1 MPEGIPM
8 YGNGQAPIFILK
20 DGTQR
25 TRGRTAQSNNIAA
38 AKAVA
43 DAVRSTLGPK
53 GMDKM
58 LVDSMGDVVITN
70 DGATI
75 LKEMD
80 IEHPAAKMIIEV
92 AKTQEQHCFDGTTSA
107 VILSGELLKRSE
119 DLIEQ
124 NVHPTVICEG
134 FRLAAERAIG
144 LMEGHGISTENDDGV
159 LQEVAKTALTGKS
172 AGAVKSFMADICVR
186 AVNAVGVIEDDERLV
201 DLSDIKVEKRQG
213 GSIKDSSLIDGIH
226 LDKERVHAGMPRS
239 VSDAKIALVNSAIE
253 VKKTEVDAKIQIT
266 DPNQLALSPK
276 HKSNIAGT
284 TSAVILSGELL
295 KRSEDLIEQNVHPTV
310 ICEGFRLAAERAIGL
325 MEGHGIS
332 TENDDGVLQ
341 EVAKTALTGKSAGAV
356 KSFMADICVR
366 AVNAVGVIEDD
377 ERLVDLSDIKV
388 EKRQGGSIKDSSL
401 IDGILLDKER
411 VHAGMPRSVS
421 DAKIALV
428 NSAIEV
434 KKTEVDAKIQIT
446 DPNQL
451 ALFLEEE
458 ENYIRNLVNTIEN
471 AGANVLICQK
481 GIDELAQHY
490 LSKKGIFAI
499 RRAKKSDMEALAKAT
514 GGTIITNLEDMSGD
528 DLGAASRVEEK
539 KIGDSDMTFI
549 TGCPEAKSVSVLLRG
564 GTEHVVDEIRRA
576 FDDAVGVVSVAWE
589 DGAVLTGG
597 GSVLA
602 AVSRDL
608 RTYAETV
615 GGREQMAIEAF
626 ASALEIIP
634 RTLAENAGLDPV
646 TTLIEL
652 RKAHAD
658 GQTHAGINV
667 YEGGVVD
674 MKEANVV
681 EPLRVVEQAIQ
692 SATETAIM
700 ILRID
705 DVISSKGVPMDEGMG
720 DMGDF
725 HM

>member
-1 MPEGIPM
+1 M

-25 TRGRTAQSNNIAA
+25 TRGRSAQSNNIAA

-80 IEHPAAKMIIEV
+80 IDHPAAKMIIEV
-92 AKTQEQHCFDGTTSA
+92 AKTQEQHCFDGTTTA
-107 VILSGELLKRSE
+107 VVLSGELLKRSE
-119 DLIEQ
+119 DLIDQ

-134 FRLAAERAIG
+134 FRLAAEKAVE
-144 LMEGHGISTENDDGV
+144 LLDSHGIPTKNDDSV
-159 LQEVAKTALTGKS
+159 LMEVAKTALTGKS

-186 AVNAVGVIEDDERLV
+186 AVNAVGFVEDGERII

-213 GSIKDSSLIDGIH
+213 GSIKDSSLIDGII
-226 LDKERVHAGMPRS
+226 LDKERVHSGMPRS
-239 VSDAKIALVNSAIE
+239 LSDAKIALVNSAIE

-266 DPNQLALSPK
+266 DPSQLA
-276 HKSNIAGT
+276 H
-284 TSAVILSGELL
+284 
-295 KRSEDLIEQNVHPTV
+295 
-310 ICEGFRLAAERAIGL
+310 
-325 MEGHGIS
+325 
-332 TENDDGVLQ
+332 
-341 EVAKTALTGKSAGAV
+341 
-356 KSFMADICVR
+356 
-366 AVNAVGVIEDD
+366 
-377 ERLVDLSDIKV
+377 
-388 EKRQGGSIKDSSL
+388 
-401 IDGILLDKER
+401 
-411 VHAGMPRSVS
+411 
-421 DAKIALV
+421 
-428 NSAIEV
+428 
-434 KKTEVDAKIQIT
+434 
-446 DPNQL
+446 
-451 ALFLEEE
+451 FLEEE
-458 ENYIRNLVNTIEN
+458 ESYIRGLVTKIQES
-471 AGANVLICQK
+471 GANVLVCQK

-490 LSKKGIFAI
+490 MAKAGIMAI
-499 RRAKKSDMEALAKAT
+499 RRAKKSDMEALSKAT
-514 GGTIITNLEDMSGD
+514 GGKIVTNLD
-528 DLGAASRVEEK
+528 DLTANDLGHAAKVEEK
-539 KIGDSDMTFI
+539 KIGESNMTFI

-602 AVSRDL
+602 ALSRDL

-615 GGREQMAIEAF
+615 GGLEQMAIEAF
-626 ASALEIIP
+626 ASALEIVP

-658 GQTHAGINV
+658 GASHTGINV
-667 YEGGVVD
+667 YEGGVID
-674 MKEANVV
+674 MKSKNVL
-681 EPLRVVEQAIQ
+681 EPMRVVEQAIQ

-705 DVISSKGVPMDEGMG
+705 DVISSKGVPMGEGMG
-720 DMGDF
+720 GMGDF
-725 HM
+725 QM

>member
-1 MPEGIPM
+1 M

-20 DGTQR
+20 EGTQR
-25 TRGRTAQSNNIAA
+25 TRGRSAQSNNIAA

-43 DAVRSTLGPK
+43 DSVRSTLGPK

-92 AKTQEQHCFDGTTSA
+92 AKTQEQHCYDGTTSA
-107 VILSGELLKRSE
+107 VVLSGELLKRSE

-134 FRLAAERAIG
+134 FRLAAEKAIS
-144 LMEGHGISTENDDGV
+144 LLESHGISTEGNDEV
-159 LQEVAKTALTGKS
+159 LLEVAKTSLTGKS
-172 AGAVKSFMADICVR
+172 AGAVKAFMADICVR
-186 AVNAVGVIEDDERLV
+186 AVNAVGVIDE
-201 DLSDIKVEKRQG
+201 G
-213 GSIKDSSLIDGIH
+213 
-226 LDKERVHAGMPRS
+226 
-239 VSDAKIALVNSAIE
+239 
-253 VKKTEVDAKIQIT
+253 
-266 DPNQLALSPK
+266 
-276 HKSNIAGT
+276 
-284 TSAVILSGELL
+284 
-295 KRSEDLIEQNVHPTV
+295 
-310 ICEGFRLAAERAIGL
+310 
-325 MEGHGIS
+325 
-332 TENDDGVLQ
+332 
-341 EVAKTALTGKSAGAV
+341 
-356 KSFMADICVR
+356 
-366 AVNAVGVIEDD
+366 

-411 VHAGMPRSVS
+411 VHAGMPRSING
-421 DAKIALV
+421 AQIALV

-451 ALFLEEE
+451 ASFLAEE
-458 ENYIRNLVNTIEN
+458 ENYIRGLVDKIT
-471 AGANVLICQK
+471 ASGANVLVCQK

-490 LSKKGIFAI
+490 LSKAGVFAI
-499 RRAKKSDMEALAKAT
+499 RRAKKSDMEALSKAT
-514 GGTIITNLEDMSGD
+514 GGRIVTNMD
-528 DLGAASRVEEK
+528 DLSGEDLGQAARVEER
-539 KIGDSDMTFI
+539 KIGESDMTFI

-602 AVSRDL
+602 ALSRDL
-608 RTYAETV
+608 RTYAETI

-646 TTLIEL
+646 TTIIAL

-658 GQTHAGINV
+658 GASHAGINV

-674 MKEANVV
+674 MQAANVL

-705 DVISSKGVPMDEGMG
+705 DVISSKGVSMADGFGGE
-720 DMGDF
+720 DDF

>member
-1 MPEGIPM
+1 M

-20 DGTQR
+20 EGTQR
-25 TRGRTAQSNNIAA
+25 TRGRSAQSNNIAA

-43 DAVRSTLGPK
+43 DSVRSTLGPK

-92 AKTQEQHCFDGTTSA
+92 AKTQEQHCYDGTTSA
-107 VILSGELLKRSE
+107 VVLSGELLKRSE

-134 FRLAAERAIG
+134 FRLAAEKAIS
-144 LMEGHGISTENDDGV
+144 LLESHGISTEGNDEV
-159 LQEVAKTALTGKS
+159 LLEVAKTSLTGKS
-172 AGAVKSFMADICVR
+172 AGAVKAGMAEICVR
-186 AVNAVGVIEDDERLV
+186 AVNSVGVIDE
-201 DLSDIKVEKRQG
+201 G
-213 GSIKDSSLIDGIH
+213 
-226 LDKERVHAGMPRS
+226 
-239 VSDAKIALVNSAIE
+239 
-253 VKKTEVDAKIQIT
+253 
-266 DPNQLALSPK
+266 
-276 HKSNIAGT
+276 
-284 TSAVILSGELL
+284 
-295 KRSEDLIEQNVHPTV
+295 
-310 ICEGFRLAAERAIGL
+310 
-325 MEGHGIS
+325 
-332 TENDDGVLQ
+332 
-341 EVAKTALTGKSAGAV
+341 
-356 KSFMADICVR
+356 
-366 AVNAVGVIEDD
+366 

-411 VHAGMPRSVS
+411 VHAGMPRSIN

-428 NSAIEV
+428 NSAVEV

-451 ALFLEEE
+451 ASFLAEE
-458 ENYIRNLVNTIEN
+458 ENYIRGLVDKIT
-471 AGANVLICQK
+471 ASGANVLVCQK

-490 LSKKGIFAI
+490 LSKAGVFAI
-499 RRAKKSDMEALAKAT
+499 RRAKKSDMEALSKAT
-514 GGTIITNLEDMSGD
+514 GGRIVTNMD
-528 DLGAASRVEEK
+528 DLSAEDLGQAARVEER
-539 KIGDSDMTFI
+539 KIGESDMTFI

-602 AVSRDL
+602 ALSRDL
-608 RTYAETV
+608 RTYAETI

-646 TTLIEL
+646 TTIIAL

-658 GQTHAGINV
+658 GASHAGINV

-674 MKEANVV
+674 MQAANVL

-705 DVISSKGVPMDEGMG
+705 DVISSKGVSMADGFGGE
-720 DMGDF
+720 DDF

>member
-1 MPEGIPM
+1 M

-20 DGTQR
+20 EGTQR
-25 TRGRTAQSNNIAA
+25 TRGRSAQSNNIAA

-43 DAVRSTLGPK
+43 DSVRSTLGPK

-92 AKTQEQHCFDGTTSA
+92 AKTQEQHCYDGTTSA
-107 VILSGELLKRSE
+107 VVLSGELLKRSE

-134 FRLAAERAIG
+134 FRLAAEKAIS
-144 LMEGHGISTENDDGV
+144 LLDGHGISTNDNDAV
-159 LQEVAKTALTGKS
+159 LLEVAKTSLTGKS
-172 AGAVKSFMADICVR
+172 AGAVKAFMADICVR
-186 AVNAVGVIEDDERLV
+186 AVNAVGVVDEGERIV

-213 GSIKDSSLIDGIH
+213 GSIKDSTLIDGIL

-239 VSDAKIALVNSAIE
+239 INDARIALINSAVE

-266 DPNQLALSPK
+266 DPNQLAS
-276 HKSNIAGT
+276 
-284 TSAVILSGELL
+284 
-295 KRSEDLIEQNVHPTV
+295 
-310 ICEGFRLAAERAIGL
+310 FLA
-325 MEGHGIS
+325 
-332 TENDDGVLQ
+332 
-341 EVAKTALTGKSAGAV
+341 
-356 KSFMADICVR
+356 
-366 AVNAVGVIEDD
+366 
-377 ERLVDLSDIKV
+377 
-388 EKRQGGSIKDSSL
+388 
-401 IDGILLDKER
+401 
-411 VHAGMPRSVS
+411 
-421 DAKIALV
+421 
-428 NSAIEV
+428 
-434 KKTEVDAKIQIT
+434 
-446 DPNQL
+446 
-451 ALFLEEE
+451 EE
-458 ENYIRNLVNTIEN
+458 ENYIRGFVDKIT
-471 AGANVLICQK
+471 ASGANVLICQK

-490 LSKKGIFAI
+490 LSKAGVFTI
-499 RRAKKSDMEALAKAT
+499 RRAKKSDMEALSKAT
-514 GGTIITNLEDMSGD
+514 GAQIVTNMDDLSAD
-528 DLGAASRVEEK
+528 DLGHAARVEER
-539 KIGDSDMTFI
+539 KIGESDMTFV

-602 AVSRDL
+602 ALSRDL
-608 RTYAETV
+608 RTYAETI

-646 TTLIEL
+646 TTLIAL

-658 GQTHAGINV
+658 GASHAGINV

-674 MKEANVV
+674 MKDGNVL

-705 DVISSKGVPMDEGMG
+705 DVISSKGVSMADGFGGG
-720 DMGDF
+720 DDF

>member
-1 MPEGIPM
+1 MRD
-8 YGNGQAPIFILK
+8 GNGQAPIFILQA
-20 DGTQR
+20 GTQR

-92 AKTQEQHCFDGTTSA
+92 AKTQEQHCFDGTTTA
-107 VILSGELLKRSE
+107 VVLSGELLKRSE

-134 FRLAAERAIG
+134 FRLAAEKAVG
-144 LMEGHGISTENDDGV
+144 LLDSHGIETKNDDSV
-159 LQEVAKTALTGKS
+159 LMEVAKTALTGKS

-186 AVNAVGVIEDDERLV
+186 SVNAVGVVEGSQRLV

-213 GSIKDSSLIDGIH
+213 GSIKDSSLIDGII

-239 VSDAKIALVNSAIE
+239 IKDAKIALVNSAIE

-266 DPNQLALSPK
+266 DPNQLS
-276 HKSNIAGT
+276 
-284 TSAVILSGELL
+284 
-295 KRSEDLIEQNVHPTV
+295 
-310 ICEGFRLAAERAIGL
+310 
-325 MEGHGIS
+325 M
-332 TENDDGVLQ
+332 
-341 EVAKTALTGKSAGAV
+341 
-356 KSFMADICVR
+356 
-366 AVNAVGVIEDD
+366 
-377 ERLVDLSDIKV
+377 
-388 EKRQGGSIKDSSL
+388 
-401 IDGILLDKER
+401 
-411 VHAGMPRSVS
+411 
-421 DAKIALV
+421 
-428 NSAIEV
+428 
-434 KKTEVDAKIQIT
+434 
-446 DPNQL
+446 
-451 ALFLEEE
+451 FLEEE
-458 ENYIRNLVNTIEN
+458 ENYIKGLVEKIQNS
-471 AGANVLICQK
+471 GANVLICQK

-490 LSKKGIFAI
+490 MAKSGIFAI
-499 RRAKKSDMEALAKAT
+499 RRAKKSDMEALSKAT
-514 GGTIITNLEDMSGD
+514 SGNIVTNLDDLTKD
-528 DLGAASRVEEK
+528 DLGHAERVEEK
-539 KIGDSDMTFI
+539 KIGESEMTFI

-602 AVSRDL
+602 ALSRDL

-626 ASALEIIP
+626 ASALEIVP

-674 MKEANVV
+674 MKDANVV
-681 EPLRVVEQAIQ
+681 EPMRVVEQAIQ

-705 DVISSKGVPMDEGMG
+705 DVISSKGVSMGEEMG

>member
-1 MPEGIPM
+1 M

-20 DGTQR
+20 EGVQR
-25 TRGRTAQSNNIAA
+25 TRGRSAQSNNIAA

-92 AKTQEQHCFDGTTSA
+92 AKTQEQHCYDGTTSA
-107 VILSGELLKRSE
+107 VILAGELLKRSE

-134 FRLAAERAIG
+134 FRLAAEKAVGR
-144 LMEGHGISTENDDGV
+144 LESHGISTENDDAV
-159 LQEVAKTALTGKS
+159 LLEVAKTALTGKS
-172 AGAVKSFMADICVR
+172 AGAVKSFLADICVR
-186 AVNAVGVIEDDERLV
+186 AVNSVGTIEDGERMV

-213 GSIKDSSLIDGIH
+213 GSIKDSTLVDGII

-239 VSDAKIALVNSAIE
+239 ISNAKVALINSAIE

-266 DPNQLALSPK
+266 DPSMLAS
-276 HKSNIAGT
+276 
-284 TSAVILSGELL
+284 
-295 KRSEDLIEQNVHPTV
+295 
-310 ICEGFRLAAERAIGL
+310 
-325 MEGHGIS
+325 
-332 TENDDGVLQ
+332 
-341 EVAKTALTGKSAGAV
+341 
-356 KSFMADICVR
+356 
-366 AVNAVGVIEDD
+366 
-377 ERLVDLSDIKV
+377 
-388 EKRQGGSIKDSSL
+388 
-401 IDGILLDKER
+401 
-411 VHAGMPRSVS
+411 
-421 DAKIALV
+421 
-428 NSAIEV
+428 
-434 KKTEVDAKIQIT
+434 
-446 DPNQL
+446 
-451 ALFLEEE
+451 FLEEE
-458 ENYIRNLVNTIEN
+458 ENYIRGLVSKIQ
-471 AGANVLICQK
+471 ASGANVVICQK
-481 GIDELAQHY
+481 GIDDLAQHY
-490 LSKKGIFAI
+490 MSKAGIFAI
-499 RRAKKSDMEALAKAT
+499 RRAKKSDMEALSKAT
-514 GGTIITNLEDMSGD
+514 GGRVVTNMDDLTFE
-528 DLGAASRVEEK
+528 DLGAAAKVEER
-539 KIGDSDMTFI
+539 KIGESDMTFL

-589 DGAVLTGG
+589 DGTVLTGG

-602 AVSRDL
+602 ALSRDL
-608 RTYAETV
+608 RAYAESI

-646 TTLIEL
+646 TTIIEL
-652 RKAHAD
+652 RKSHSD
-658 GQTHAGINV
+658 GKAYSGINV
-667 YEGGVVD
+667 EEGGVMD
-674 MKEANVV
+674 MYDANVL

-705 DVISSKGVPMDEGMG
+705 DVISSKGVSGG
-720 DMGDF
+720 DMMGGMDDF

>member
-1 MPEGIPM
+1 M

-20 DGTQR
+20 EGTQR
-25 TRGRTAQSNNIAA
+25 TRGRSAQSNNIAA

-43 DAVRSTLGPK
+43 DSVRSTLGPK

-92 AKTQEQHCFDGTTSA
+92 AKTQEQHCYDGTTSA
-107 VILSGELLKRSE
+107 VVLSGELLKRSE

-134 FRLAAERAIG
+134 FRLAAEKAIS
-144 LMEGHGISTENDDGV
+144 LLESHGISTEGNDEV
-159 LQEVAKTALTGKS
+159 LLEVAKTSLTGKS
-172 AGAVKSFMADICVR
+172 AGAVKAFMADICVR
-186 AVNAVGVIEDDERLV
+186 AVNAVGVI
-201 DLSDIKVEKRQG
+201 
-213 GSIKDSSLIDGIH
+213 
-226 LDKERVHAGMPRS
+226 
-239 VSDAKIALVNSAIE
+239 
-253 VKKTEVDAKIQIT
+253 
-266 DPNQLALSPK
+266 
-276 HKSNIAGT
+276 
-284 TSAVILSGELL
+284 
-295 KRSEDLIEQNVHPTV
+295 
-310 ICEGFRLAAERAIGL
+310 
-325 MEGHGIS
+325 
-332 TENDDGVLQ
+332 DDG
-341 EVAKTALTGKSAGAV
+341 
-356 KSFMADICVR
+356 
-366 AVNAVGVIEDD
+366 

-411 VHAGMPRSVS
+411 VHAGMPRSING
-421 DAKIALV
+421 AQIALV

-451 ALFLEEE
+451 ASFLAEE
-458 ENYIRNLVNTIEN
+458 ENYIRGLVDKIT
-471 AGANVLICQK
+471 ASGANVLVCQK

-490 LSKKGIFAI
+490 LSKAGVFAI
-499 RRAKKSDMEALAKAT
+499 RRAKKSDMEALSKAT
-514 GGTIITNLEDMSGD
+514 GGRIVTNMD
-528 DLGAASRVEEK
+528 DLSGEDLGQAARVEER
-539 KIGDSDMTFI
+539 KIGESDMTFI

-602 AVSRDL
+602 ALSRDL
-608 RTYAETV
+608 RTYAETI

-646 TTLIEL
+646 TTIIAL

-658 GQTHAGINV
+658 GASHAGINV

-674 MKEANVV
+674 MQAANVL

-705 DVISSKGVPMDEGMG
+705 DVISSKGVSMADGFGGE
-720 DMGDF
+720 DDF

>member
-1 MPEGIPM
+1 M

-92 AKTQEQHCFDGTTSA
+92 AKTQEQHCFDGTTTA
-107 VILSGELLKRSE
+107 VVLSGELLKRSE

-134 FRLAAERAIG
+134 FRLAAEKAVE
-144 LMEGHGISTENDDGV
+144 LLDSHGIETKNDDAV
-159 LQEVAKTALTGKS
+159 LLEVAKTALTGKS

-186 AVNAVGVIEDDERLV
+186 SVNAVGIIESDQRFV

-213 GSIKDSSLIDGIH
+213 GSIKDSTLIDGII

-239 VSDAKIALVNSAIE
+239 VKSAKIALVNSAIE

-266 DPNQLALSPK
+266 DPNQLSK
-276 HKSNIAGT
+276 
-284 TSAVILSGELL
+284 
-295 KRSEDLIEQNVHPTV
+295 
-310 ICEGFRLAAERAIGL
+310 
-325 MEGHGIS
+325 
-332 TENDDGVLQ
+332 
-341 EVAKTALTGKSAGAV
+341 
-356 KSFMADICVR
+356 
-366 AVNAVGVIEDD
+366 
-377 ERLVDLSDIKV
+377 
-388 EKRQGGSIKDSSL
+388 
-401 IDGILLDKER
+401 
-411 VHAGMPRSVS
+411 
-421 DAKIALV
+421 
-428 NSAIEV
+428 
-434 KKTEVDAKIQIT
+434 
-446 DPNQL
+446 
-451 ALFLEEE
+451 FLEEE
-458 ENYIRNLVNTIEN
+458 EKYIRGLVEKIQNS
-471 AGANVLICQK
+471 GANVLICQK

-490 LSKKGIFAI
+490 MAKAGIFAI
-499 RRAKKSDMEALAKAT
+499 RRAKKSDMEALSKAT
-514 GGTIITNLEDMSGD
+514 SGKIVTNLDDLTID
-528 DLGAASRVEEK
+528 DLGNAEKVEEK
-539 KIGDSDMTFI
+539 KIGESEMTFI

-602 AVSRDL
+602 ALSRDL
-608 RTYAETV
+608 RTFAETV

-626 ASALEIIP
+626 ASAIEIIP

-658 GQTHAGINV
+658 GQSNAGINV

-674 MKEANVV
+674 MREANVL
-681 EPLRVVEQAIQ
+681 EPIRVVEQAIQ
-692 SATETAIM
+692 SATETAVM

-705 DVISSKGVPMDEGMG
+705 DVISSKGVSMGDEMG

>member
-1 MPEGIPM
+1 M

-20 DGTQR
+20 EGTQR
-25 TRGRTAQSNNIAA
+25 TRGRSAQSNNIAA

-43 DAVRSTLGPK
+43 DSVRSTLGPK

-80 IEHPAAKMIIEV
+80 IDHPAAKMIIEV
-92 AKTQEQHCFDGTTSA
+92 AKTQEQHCYDGTTSA
-107 VILSGELLKRSE
+107 VVLSGELLKRSE

-134 FRLAAERAIG
+134 FRLAAEKAIS
-144 LMEGHGISTENDDGV
+144 LLEGHGISTDDNDAV
-159 LQEVAKTALTGKS
+159 LLEVAKTSLTGKS
-172 AGAVKSFMADICVR
+172 AGAVKAFMADICVR
-186 AVNAVGVIEDDERLV
+186 AVNAVGVVDEGERIV

-213 GSIKDSSLIDGIH
+213 GSIKDSTLIDGIL

-239 VSDAKIALVNSAIE
+239 INDARIALINSAVE

-266 DPNQLALSPK
+266 DPNQLAS
-276 HKSNIAGT
+276 
-284 TSAVILSGELL
+284 
-295 KRSEDLIEQNVHPTV
+295 
-310 ICEGFRLAAERAIGL
+310 FLA
-325 MEGHGIS
+325 
-332 TENDDGVLQ
+332 
-341 EVAKTALTGKSAGAV
+341 
-356 KSFMADICVR
+356 
-366 AVNAVGVIEDD
+366 
-377 ERLVDLSDIKV
+377 
-388 EKRQGGSIKDSSL
+388 
-401 IDGILLDKER
+401 
-411 VHAGMPRSVS
+411 
-421 DAKIALV
+421 
-428 NSAIEV
+428 
-434 KKTEVDAKIQIT
+434 
-446 DPNQL
+446 
-451 ALFLEEE
+451 EE
-458 ENYIRNLVNTIEN
+458 ENYIRGLVDKIT
-471 AGANVLICQK
+471 ASGANVLICQK

-490 LSKKGIFAI
+490 LSKAGVFTI
-499 RRAKKSDMEALAKAT
+499 RRAKKSDMEALSKAT
-514 GGTIITNLEDMSGD
+514 GAQIVTNMDDLSAD
-528 DLGAASRVEEK
+528 DLGHAARVEER
-539 KIGDSDMTFI
+539 KIGESDMTFV

-602 AVSRDL
+602 ALSRDL
-608 RTYAETV
+608 RTYAETI

-646 TTLIEL
+646 TTLIAL

-658 GQTHAGINV
+658 GASHAGINV

-674 MKEANVV
+674 MKDGNVL

-705 DVISSKGVPMDEGMG
+705 DVISSKGVSMADGFGG
-720 DMGDF
+720 DGDF

>member
-1 MPEGIPM
+1 M

-92 AKTQEQHCFDGTTSA
+92 AKTQEQHCFDGTTTA
-107 VILSGELLKRSE
+107 VVLSGELLKRSE

-134 FRLAAERAIG
+134 FRLAAEKAVE
-144 LMEGHGISTENDDGV
+144 LLDSHGIATQNDDSV
-159 LQEVAKTALTGKS
+159 LMEVAKTALTGKS

-186 AVNAVGVIEDDERLV
+186 SVNAVGIIESDQRIV

-213 GSIKDSSLIDGIH
+213 GSIKDSTLIDGII

-239 VSDAKIALVNSAIE
+239 VKGAKIALVNSAIE

-266 DPNQLALSPK
+266 DPNQLSK
-276 HKSNIAGT
+276 
-284 TSAVILSGELL
+284 
-295 KRSEDLIEQNVHPTV
+295 
-310 ICEGFRLAAERAIGL
+310 
-325 MEGHGIS
+325 
-332 TENDDGVLQ
+332 
-341 EVAKTALTGKSAGAV
+341 
-356 KSFMADICVR
+356 
-366 AVNAVGVIEDD
+366 
-377 ERLVDLSDIKV
+377 
-388 EKRQGGSIKDSSL
+388 
-401 IDGILLDKER
+401 
-411 VHAGMPRSVS
+411 
-421 DAKIALV
+421 
-428 NSAIEV
+428 
-434 KKTEVDAKIQIT
+434 
-446 DPNQL
+446 
-451 ALFLEEE
+451 FLEEE
-458 ENYIRNLVNTIEN
+458 ENYIRGLVDKIHKS
-471 AGANVLICQK
+471 GANVLICQK

-490 LSKKGIFAI
+490 MAKAGIFAI
-499 RRAKKSDMEALAKAT
+499 RRAKKSDMEALSKAT
-514 GGTIITNLEDMSGD
+514 SGKIVTNLDDLTGD
-528 DLGAASRVEEK
+528 DLGHAEKVEEK
-539 KIGDSDMTFI
+539 KIGESEMTFI

-602 AVSRDL
+602 ALSRDL
-608 RTYAETV
+608 RTFAETV

-658 GQTHAGINV
+658 GQSNAGINV

-674 MKEANVV
+674 MREANVL
-681 EPLRVVEQAIQ
+681 EPIRVVEQAIQ
-692 SATETAIM
+692 SATETAVM

-705 DVISSKGVPMDEGMG
+705 DVISSKGVAMGDEMG

-725 HM
+725 QM

>member
-1 MPEGIPM
+1 M

-25 TRGRTAQSNNIAA
+25 TRGRSAQSNNIAA

-58 LVDSMGDVVITN
+58 LDDSMGDVVITN

-80 IEHPAAKMIIEV
+80 IDHPAAKMIIEV
-92 AKTQEQHCFDGTTSA
+92 AKTQEQHCYDGTTSA
-107 VILSGELLKRSE
+107 VVLSGELLKRSE

-134 FRLAAERAIG
+134 FRLAAEKAVE
-144 LMEGHGISTENDDGV
+144 LLENHGIATDNDDAV
-159 LQEVAKTALTGKS
+159 LTEVAKTALTGKS

-186 AVNAVGVIEDDERLV
+186 AVNAVGVIEDEERIV
-201 DLSDIKVEKRQG
+201 DLGDIKVEKRQG
-213 GSIKDSSLIDGIH
+213 GSIKDSTLIDGIL

-239 VSDAKIALVNSAIE
+239 ISNAKIALVNSAIE

-266 DPNQLALSPK
+266 DP
-276 HKSNIAGT
+276 
-284 TSAVILSGELL
+284 
-295 KRSEDLIEQNVHPTV
+295 R
-310 ICEGFRLAAERAIGL
+310 
-325 MEGHGIS
+325 
-332 TENDDGVLQ
+332 
-341 EVAKTALTGKSAGAV
+341 
-356 KSFMADICVR
+356 
-366 AVNAVGVIEDD
+366 
-377 ERLVDLSDIKV
+377 
-388 EKRQGGSIKDSSL
+388 
-401 IDGILLDKER
+401 
-411 VHAGMPRSVS
+411 
-421 DAKIALV
+421 
-428 NSAIEV
+428 
-434 KKTEVDAKIQIT
+434 
-446 DPNQL
+446 QL
-451 ALFLEEE
+451 ALFREEE
-458 ENYIRNLVNTIEN
+458 ENYIRGLVEKIQA
-471 AGANVLICQK
+471 AGATVLICQK

-490 LSKKGIFAI
+490 MAKAGIFAV
-499 RRAKKSDMEALAKAT
+499 RRAKKSDMEALSKAT
-514 GGTIITNLEDMSGD
+514 SGRIVTNLDDLSGD
-528 DLGAASRVEEK
+528 DLGHAAKVEER
-539 KIGDSDMTFI
+539 KIGESDMTFI

-602 AVSRDL
+602 ALSRDL

-658 GQTHAGINV
+658 GHSHAGINV

-681 EPLRVVEQAIQ
+681 EPMRVVEQAIQ

-705 DVISSKGVPMDEGMG
+705 DVISSKGVSMGGDMGGMGGMG
-720 DMGDF
+720 DFQM
-725 HM
+725 

>member
-1 MPEGIPM
+1 M

-20 DGTQR
+20 EGTQR
-25 TRGRTAQSNNIAA
+25 TRGRSAQSNNIAA

-43 DAVRSTLGPK
+43 DSVRSTLGPK

-92 AKTQEQHCFDGTTSA
+92 AKTQEQHCYDGTTSA
-107 VILSGELLKRSE
+107 VVLSGELLKRSE

-134 FRLAAERAIG
+134 FRLAAEKAIS
-144 LMEGHGISTENDDGV
+144 LLEGHGISTDDNDAV
-159 LQEVAKTALTGKS
+159 LLEVAKTSLTGKS
-172 AGAVKSFMADICVR
+172 AGAVKAFMADICVR
-186 AVNAVGVIEDDERLV
+186 TVNAVGVVDEGERIV

-213 GSIKDSSLIDGIH
+213 GSIKDSTLIDGIL

-239 VSDAKIALVNSAIE
+239 INDAKIALINSAVE

-266 DPNQLALSPK
+266 DPNQLAS
-276 HKSNIAGT
+276 
-284 TSAVILSGELL
+284 
-295 KRSEDLIEQNVHPTV
+295 
-310 ICEGFRLAAERAIGL
+310 FLA
-325 MEGHGIS
+325 
-332 TENDDGVLQ
+332 
-341 EVAKTALTGKSAGAV
+341 
-356 KSFMADICVR
+356 
-366 AVNAVGVIEDD
+366 
-377 ERLVDLSDIKV
+377 
-388 EKRQGGSIKDSSL
+388 
-401 IDGILLDKER
+401 
-411 VHAGMPRSVS
+411 
-421 DAKIALV
+421 
-428 NSAIEV
+428 
-434 KKTEVDAKIQIT
+434 
-446 DPNQL
+446 
-451 ALFLEEE
+451 EE
-458 ENYIRNLVNTIEN
+458 ENYIRGLVDKIT
-471 AGANVLICQK
+471 ASGANVLICQK

-490 LSKKGIFAI
+490 LSKAGVFTI
-499 RRAKKSDMEALAKAT
+499 RRAKKSDMEALSKAT
-514 GGTIITNLEDMSGD
+514 GAQIVTNMDDLSAD
-528 DLGAASRVEEK
+528 DLGHAARVEER
-539 KIGDSDMTFI
+539 KIGESDMTFV

-602 AVSRDL
+602 ALSRDL
-608 RTYAETV
+608 RTYAETI

-646 TTLIEL
+646 TTLIAL

-658 GQTHAGINV
+658 GASHAGINV

-674 MKEANVV
+674 MKDGNVL

-705 DVISSKGVPMDEGMG
+705 DVISSKGVSMADGFGG
-720 DMGDF
+720 DGDF

>member
-1 MPEGIPM
+1 M

-20 DGTQR
+20 EGTQR
-25 TRGRTAQSNNIAA
+25 TRGRSAQSNNIAA

-43 DAVRSTLGPK
+43 DSVRSTLGPK

-92 AKTQEQHCFDGTTSA
+92 AKTQEQHCYDGTTSA
-107 VILSGELLKRSE
+107 VVLSGELLKRSE

-134 FRLAAERAIG
+134 FRLAAEKAIS
-144 LMEGHGISTENDDGV
+144 LLDGHGITTNENDAI
-159 LQEVAKTALTGKS
+159 LLEVAKTSLTGKS

-186 AVNAVGVIEDDERLV
+186 AVNAVGVVEEGERIV

-213 GSIKDSSLIDGIH
+213 GSIKDSTLIDGIL

-239 VSDAKIALVNSAIE
+239 INDAKIALINSAVE

-266 DPNQLALSPK
+266 DPNQLAS
-276 HKSNIAGT
+276 
-284 TSAVILSGELL
+284 
-295 KRSEDLIEQNVHPTV
+295 
-310 ICEGFRLAAERAIGL
+310 FLA
-325 MEGHGIS
+325 
-332 TENDDGVLQ
+332 
-341 EVAKTALTGKSAGAV
+341 
-356 KSFMADICVR
+356 
-366 AVNAVGVIEDD
+366 
-377 ERLVDLSDIKV
+377 
-388 EKRQGGSIKDSSL
+388 
-401 IDGILLDKER
+401 
-411 VHAGMPRSVS
+411 
-421 DAKIALV
+421 
-428 NSAIEV
+428 
-434 KKTEVDAKIQIT
+434 
-446 DPNQL
+446 
-451 ALFLEEE
+451 EE
-458 ENYIRNLVNTIEN
+458 ENYIRGLVEKIT
-471 AGANVLICQK
+471 ASGANVLICQK

-490 LSKKGIFAI
+490 LSKAGVFTI
-499 RRAKKSDMEALAKAT
+499 RRAKKSDMEALSKAT
-514 GGTIITNLEDMSGD
+514 GAQIVTNMD
-528 DLGAASRVEEK
+528 DLSAQDLGHAARVEER
-539 KIGDSDMTFI
+539 KIGESDMTFV

-602 AVSRDL
+602 ALSRDL
-608 RTYAETV
+608 RTYAETI

-646 TTLIEL
+646 TTLIAL

-658 GQTHAGINV
+658 GASHAGINV

-674 MKEANVV
+674 MKEGNVL

-705 DVISSKGVPMDEGMG
+705 DVISSKGVSMADGFGG
-720 DMGDF
+720 DGDF

>member
-1 MPEGIPM
+1 M

-25 TRGRTAQSNNIAA
+25 TRGRSAQSNNIAA

-80 IEHPAAKMIIEV
+80 IDHPAAKMIIEV
-92 AKTQEQHCFDGTTSA
+92 AKTQEQHCYDGTTSA
-107 VILSGELLKRSE
+107 VVLSGELLKRSE

-134 FRLAAERAIG
+134 FRLAAEKAVE
-144 LMEGHGISTENDDGV
+144 LLENHGIATDNDDAV
-159 LQEVAKTALTGKS
+159 LTEVAKTALTGKS

-186 AVNAVGVIEDDERLV
+186 AVNAVGVIEDEERIV
-201 DLSDIKVEKRQG
+201 DLGDIKVEKRQG
-213 GSIKDSSLIDGIH
+213 GSIKDSTLIDGIL

-239 VSDAKIALVNSAIE
+239 ISNAKIALVNSAIE

-266 DPNQLALSPK
+266 DPS
-276 HKSNIAGT
+276 
-284 TSAVILSGELL
+284 
-295 KRSEDLIEQNVHPTV
+295 
-310 ICEGFRLAAERAIGL
+310 
-325 MEGHGIS
+325 
-332 TENDDGVLQ
+332 
-341 EVAKTALTGKSAGAV
+341 
-356 KSFMADICVR
+356 
-366 AVNAVGVIEDD
+366 
-377 ERLVDLSDIKV
+377 
-388 EKRQGGSIKDSSL
+388 
-401 IDGILLDKER
+401 
-411 VHAGMPRSVS
+411 
-421 DAKIALV
+421 
-428 NSAIEV
+428 
-434 KKTEVDAKIQIT
+434 
-446 DPNQL
+446 QL

-458 ENYIRNLVNTIEN
+458 ENYIRGLVEKIQA
-471 AGANVLICQK
+471 AGATVLVCQK

-490 LSKKGIFAI
+490 MAKAGIFAV
-499 RRAKKSDMEALAKAT
+499 RRAKKSDMEALSKAT
-514 GGTIITNLEDMSGD
+514 SGRIVTNLDDLSGD
-528 DLGAASRVEEK
+528 ELGHAAKVEER
-539 KIGDSDMTFI
+539 KIGESDMTFI

-602 AVSRDL
+602 ALSRDL

-658 GQTHAGINV
+658 GHSHAGINV

-681 EPLRVVEQAIQ
+681 EPMRVVEQAIQ

-705 DVISSKGVPMDEGMG
+705 DVISSKGVSMGGDMGGMGGMG
-720 DMGDF
+720 DFQM
-725 HM
+725 

>member
-1 MPEGIPM
+1 M

-20 DGTQR
+20 EGTQR
-25 TRGRTAQSNNIAA
+25 TRGRSAQSNNIAA

-43 DAVRSTLGPK
+43 DSVRSTLGPK

-92 AKTQEQHCFDGTTSA
+92 AKTQEQHCYDGTTSA
-107 VILSGELLKRSE
+107 VVLSGELLKRSE

-134 FRLAAERAIG
+134 FRLAAEKAIS
-144 LMEGHGISTENDDGV
+144 LLERHGISTEGNDEV
-159 LQEVAKTALTGKS
+159 LLEVAKTSLTGKS
-172 AGAVKSFMADICVR
+172 AGAVKAFMADICVR
-186 AVNAVGVIEDDERLV
+186 AVNAVGVIDE
-201 DLSDIKVEKRQG
+201 G
-213 GSIKDSSLIDGIH
+213 
-226 LDKERVHAGMPRS
+226 ER
-239 VSDAKIALVNSAIE
+239 I
-253 VKKTEVDAKIQIT
+253 
-266 DPNQLALSPK
+266 
-276 HKSNIAGT
+276 
-284 TSAVILSGELL
+284 
-295 KRSEDLIEQNVHPTV
+295 
-310 ICEGFRLAAERAIGL
+310 
-325 MEGHGIS
+325 
-332 TENDDGVLQ
+332 
-341 EVAKTALTGKSAGAV
+341 
-356 KSFMADICVR
+356 
-366 AVNAVGVIEDD
+366 
-377 ERLVDLSDIKV
+377 VDLSDIKV

-411 VHAGMPRSVS
+411 VHAGMPRSIN

-451 ALFLEEE
+451 ASFLAEE
-458 ENYIRNLVNTIEN
+458 ENYIRGLVEKIT
-471 AGANVLICQK
+471 ASGANVLVCQK

-490 LSKKGIFAI
+490 LSKAGVFAI
-499 RRAKKSDMEALAKAT
+499 RRAKKSDMEALSKAT
-514 GGTIITNLEDMSGD
+514 GGRIITNMEDLTGE
-528 DLGAASRVEEK
+528 DLGQAARVEER
-539 KIGDSDMTFI
+539 KIGESDMTFI

-602 AVSRDL
+602 ALSRDL
-608 RTYAETV
+608 RTYAETI

-646 TTLIEL
+646 TTIIAL

-658 GQTHAGINV
+658 GDSHAGINV

-674 MKEANVV
+674 MQAANVL
-681 EPLRVVEQAIQ
+681 EPVRVVEQAIQ

-705 DVISSKGVPMDEGMG
+705 DVISSKGVSMADGFGGE
-720 DMGDF
+720 DDF

>member
-1 MPEGIPM
+1 M

-25 TRGRTAQSNNIAA
+25 TRGRSAQSNNIAA

-80 IEHPAAKMIIEV
+80 IDHPAAKMIIEV
-92 AKTQEQHCFDGTTSA
+92 AKTQEQHCFDGTTTA
-107 VILSGELLKRSE
+107 VVLSGELLKRSE
-119 DLIEQ
+119 DLIDQ

-134 FRLAAERAIG
+134 FRLAAEKAVE
-144 LMEGHGISTENDDGV
+144 LLDSHGINTNNDDSV
-159 LQEVAKTALTGKS
+159 LMEVAKTALTGKS

-186 AVNAVGVIEDDERLV
+186 AVNAVGFVEDGERII

-213 GSIKDSSLIDGIH
+213 GSIKDSSLIDGII
-226 LDKERVHAGMPRS
+226 LDKERVHSGMPRS
-239 VSDAKIALVNSAIE
+239 LNDAKIALVNSAIE

-266 DPNQLALSPK
+266 DPSQLA
-276 HKSNIAGT
+276 H
-284 TSAVILSGELL
+284 
-295 KRSEDLIEQNVHPTV
+295 
-310 ICEGFRLAAERAIGL
+310 FLAEEESYIRGL
-325 MEGHGIS
+325 V
-332 TENDDGVLQ
+332 T
-341 EVAKTALTGKSAGAV
+341 
-356 KSFMADICVR
+356 
-366 AVNAVGVIEDD
+366 
-377 ERLVDLSDIKV
+377 
-388 EKRQGGSIKDSSL
+388 
-401 IDGILLDKER
+401 
-411 VHAGMPRSVS
+411 
-421 DAKIALV
+421 
-428 NSAIEV
+428 
-434 KKTEVDAKIQIT
+434 KIQESGAT
-446 DPNQL
+446 V
-451 ALFLEEE
+451 
-458 ENYIRNLVNTIEN
+458 LV
-471 AGANVLICQK
+471 CQK

-490 LSKKGIFAI
+490 MAKAGIMAI
-499 RRAKKSDMEALAKAT
+499 RRAKKSDMEALSKAT
-514 GGTIITNLEDMSGD
+514 GGKIVTNLD
-528 DLGAASRVEEK
+528 DLTAKDLGHAAKVEEK
-539 KIGDSDMTFI
+539 KIGESNMTFI

-602 AVSRDL
+602 ALSRDL

-615 GGREQMAIEAF
+615 GGLEQMAIEAF
-626 ASALEIIP
+626 ASALEIVP

-658 GQTHAGINV
+658 GASHTGINV
-667 YEGGVVD
+667 YEGGVID
-674 MKEANVV
+674 MKSKNVL
-681 EPLRVVEQAIQ
+681 EPMRVVEQAIQ

-705 DVISSKGVPMDEGMG
+705 DVISSKGVPMGEGMG
-720 DMGDF
+720 GMGDF
-725 HM
+725 QM

>member
-1 MPEGIPM
+1 M

-92 AKTQEQHCFDGTTSA
+92 AKTQEQHCFDGTTTA
-107 VILSGELLKRSE
+107 VVLSGELLKRSE

-134 FRLAAERAIG
+134 FRLAAEKAVG
-144 LMEGHGISTENDDGV
+144 LLESHGIETMNDDDV
-159 LQEVAKTALTGKS
+159 LMEVAKTALTGKS
-172 AGAVKSFMADICVR
+172 AGAVKTFMADICVR
-186 AVNAVGVIEDDERLV
+186 SVNAVGVIENEDRFV
-201 DLSDIKVEKRQG
+201 DLADIKVEKRQG
-213 GSIKDSSLIDGIH
+213 GSIKDSSLIDGII

-239 VSDAKIALVNSAIE
+239 IKDARIALVNSAIE

-266 DPNQLALSPK
+266 DPNQLS
-276 HKSNIAGT
+276 
-284 TSAVILSGELL
+284 
-295 KRSEDLIEQNVHPTV
+295 
-310 ICEGFRLAAERAIGL
+310 
-325 MEGHGIS
+325 M
-332 TENDDGVLQ
+332 
-341 EVAKTALTGKSAGAV
+341 
-356 KSFMADICVR
+356 
-366 AVNAVGVIEDD
+366 
-377 ERLVDLSDIKV
+377 
-388 EKRQGGSIKDSSL
+388 
-401 IDGILLDKER
+401 
-411 VHAGMPRSVS
+411 
-421 DAKIALV
+421 
-428 NSAIEV
+428 
-434 KKTEVDAKIQIT
+434 
-446 DPNQL
+446 
-451 ALFLEEE
+451 FLEEE
-458 ENYIRNLVNTIEN
+458 ANYIRGLVEKIQNS
-471 AGANVLICQK
+471 GANVLICQK

-490 LSKKGIFAI
+490 MSKAGIFAI
-499 RRAKKSDMEALAKAT
+499 RRAKKSDMEALSKAT
-514 GGTIITNLEDMSGD
+514 SGNIVTNLDDLSED
-528 DLGAASRVEEK
+528 DLGHAEIVEEK
-539 KIGDSDMTFI
+539 KIGESEMTFI

-602 AVSRDL
+602 ALSRDL

-626 ASALEIIP
+626 ASALEIVP

-674 MKEANVV
+674 MKEANVL
-681 EPLRVVEQAIQ
+681 EPMRVVEQAIQ
-692 SATETAIM
+692 SATETAVM

-705 DVISSKGVPMDEGMG
+705 DVISSKGVSLGDDMGGMG
-720 DMGDF
+720 DFNM
-725 HM
+725 

>member
-1 MPEGIPM
+1 M

-80 IEHPAAKMIIEV
+80 IDHPAAKMIIEV
-92 AKTQEQHCFDGTTSA
+92 AKTQEQHCYDGTTSA
-107 VILSGELLKRSE
+107 VVLSGELLKRSE

-134 FRLAAERAIG
+134 FRLAAEKAVE
-144 LMEGHGISTENDDGV
+144 LLDAHGISTENQDSV
-159 LQEVAKTALTGKS
+159 LMEVAKTALTGKS

-186 AVNAVGVIEDDERLV
+186 AVNAVGIIESDERIV

-213 GSIKDSSLIDGIH
+213 GSIKDS
-226 LDKERVHAGMPRS
+226 
-239 VSDAKIALVNSAIE
+239 
-253 VKKTEVDAKIQIT
+253 T
-266 DPNQLALSPK
+266 
-276 HKSNIAGT
+276 
-284 TSAVILSGELL
+284 
-295 KRSEDLIEQNVHPTV
+295 
-310 ICEGFRLAAERAIGL
+310 
-325 MEGHGIS
+325 
-332 TENDDGVLQ
+332 
-341 EVAKTALTGKSAGAV
+341 
-356 KSFMADICVR
+356 
-366 AVNAVGVIEDD
+366 
-377 ERLVDLSDIKV
+377 
-388 EKRQGGSIKDSSL
+388 L

-411 VHAGMPRSVS
+411 VHAGMPRSIS
-421 DAKIALV
+421 DAKIALI
-428 NSAIEV
+428 NSAVEV

-458 ENYIRNLVNTIEN
+458 ENYVRGLVEKIQ
-471 AGANVLICQK
+471 ASGATVLICQK

-490 LSKKGIFAI
+490 MSKAGIFAI
-499 RRAKKSDMEALAKAT
+499 RRAKKSDMEALSKAT
-514 GGTIITNLEDMSGD
+514 NGNIVTNID
-528 DLGAASRVEEK
+528 DLSSEDLGHAAKVEER
-539 KIGDSDMTFI
+539 KIGESDMTFI

-602 AVSRDL
+602 ALSRDL

-658 GQTHAGINV
+658 GQSHAGINV

-674 MKEANVV
+674 MKDANVV
-681 EPLRVVEQAIQ
+681 EPMRVVEQAIQ

-705 DVISSKGVPMDEGMG
+705 DVISSKGVPMDGGMG
-720 DMGDF
+720 DMGGMGDF
-725 HM
+725 QM